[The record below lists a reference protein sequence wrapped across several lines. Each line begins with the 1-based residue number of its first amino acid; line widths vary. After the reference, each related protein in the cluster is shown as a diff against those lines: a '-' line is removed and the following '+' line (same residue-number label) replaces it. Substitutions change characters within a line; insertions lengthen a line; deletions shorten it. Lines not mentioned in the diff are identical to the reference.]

1 MATGKKI
8 ETHQNVSDG
17 GKLFAPNI
25 QSDHISGPV
34 TVSMDNKTIV
44 NYYGGANA
52 KKLTKADL
60 DDLRTTLKRK
70 YRDEWQHLIEYN
82 EQGGTRDLLCQRFV
96 NIHLVE
102 VSKEDEKSNEDS
114 QRFIE
119 LYRIFEPLPDQPS
132 ASNTIVTRGIAGIG
146 KSVLVQKLMYDWAT
160 DVALQ
165 DYDFI
170 FMFSFYQ
177 LSLLAE
183 EGMKITLPELVKQ
196 YCGQEESC
204 ESILTNESIRSMFI
218 FDGLSDGELNL
229 DFNKYI
235 VCRDV
240 NTPVTFTTLL
250 TNLIKGELVPSAT
263 IWITTRPG
271 ARNKIPRLHITRTT
285 EIIGFQDQEKEKYF
299 RMRCKE
305 GDLAEK
311 MVQVVKKQRSLFVM
325 CTVPAFCSTL
335 FSVLKA
341 VLNSAGVD
349 DVPQTLTEVYSK
361 FLVHLI
367 LYQQEKMKVAADD
380 VPAQTLQKKQES
392 IIALGKLAFE
402 KSSKDVNQ
410 TFNEEDFTRNNIDLA
425 FICGGLCKEIKMDEG
440 KPTYAFVHLAFQEY
454 FAALYVFL
462 AFYNHKKNP
471 FGKSHK
477 LLEKL
482 SYSQICKDAIKN
494 ETKDKKGC
502 QEFFLR
508 FLCGLGT
515 KKNHEILKGLL
526 ADDKPKDDPKK
537 IVVVLKKI
545 LQTNIPP
552 KQTINIFHC
561 LNELDDTS
569 ALEDTKA
576 AFKSGTFTSGT
587 LSPAQCSALA
597 FALEMSEDTYQELD
611 LSLYRLPSIGI
622 QRLLLI
628 ANYFTGINLSGANIR
643 DTGLKILS
651 EVMKRPDC
659 KLQNLKLDGNN
670 LTYKSC
676 EQMVD
681 VLSVNHFIIFLDLSD
696 NNIQDKGVSFLH
708 KALSKDACALQ
719 ILRIGG
725 NKLTSSCSN
734 DLTSMITENKTL
746 VELDLSN
753 NRIGEE
759 GLNQLCETLKNEDCK
774 LQKLGLNSIFAF
786 EFGIMGTYEDDPG
799 AENLR
804 DLLQDKNCTLQS
816 LGLAKNSFTVQS
828 CTELI
833 SSLKENQS
841 LKELDLSF
849 NNLEINGINSLCEVL
864 SGTSCQIHSLKVM
877 NTKLTNVCCE
887 TLYSVFKANQTLTEL
902 DLSMNELGD
911 DGLNKLFT
919 NCSASNCKLQKLG
932 LSKIGLTDASSH
944 HFKSTLATLQAL
956 VHLDLSHNKFTD
968 KSIKCFQ
975 DFILDCKSLK
985 TIRLEKNRLSKDGY
999 KKLEALEKKAN
1010 DLHVIVSKMEKN
1022 Q

>member
-1 MATGKKI
+1 MAT
-8 ETHQNVSDG
+8 
-17 GKLFAPNI
+17 
-25 QSDHISGPV
+25 
-34 TVSMDNKTIV
+34 
-44 NYYGGANA
+44 GANA
-52 KKLTKADL
+52 KKLTSIFLGLLDL
-60 DDLRTTLKRK
+60 
-70 YRDEWQHLIEYN
+70 
-82 EQGGTRDLLCQRFV
+82 
-96 NIHLVE
+96 
-102 VSKEDEKSNEDS
+102 
-114 QRFIE
+114 
-119 LYRIFEPLPDQPS
+119 PL

-160 DVALQ
+160 GVALQ

-177 LSLLAE
+177 LSLLSE

-218 FDGLSDGELNL
+218 FDGMSDGELNL

-235 VCRDV
+235 MCRDV

-271 ARNKIPRLHITRTT
+271 TRNKIPRLHITRTT

-305 GDLAEK
+305 DGLAEK
-311 MVQVVKKQRSLFVM
+311 MIQVVKKQRSLFVM

-367 LYQQEKMKVAADD
+367 IYQQEKMKVAADD
-380 VPAQTLQKKQES
+380 VPAQTLQKKQDS

-462 AFYNHKKNP
+462 AFYNQKKNP
-471 FGKSHK
+471 FGK
-477 LLEKL
+477 
-482 SYSQICKDAIKN
+482 
-494 ETKDKKGC
+494 TKDKKGC

-587 LSPAQCSALA
+587 LSPAQCSARLCGKA
-597 FALEMSEDTYQELD
+597 RFDDLPPLQKSQE
-611 LSLYRLPSIGI
+611 Y
-622 QRLLLI
+622 
-628 ANYFTGINLSGANIR
+628 
-643 DTGLKILS
+643 
-651 EVMKRPDC
+651 
-659 KLQNLKLDGNN
+659 
-670 LTYKSC
+670 
-676 EQMVD
+676 
-681 VLSVNHFIIFLDLSD
+681 
-696 NNIQDKGVSFLH
+696 
-708 KALSKDACALQ
+708 
-719 ILRIGG
+719 RIGG

-774 LQKLGLNSIFAF
+774 LQKLGL
-786 EFGIMGTYEDDPG
+786 
-799 AENLR
+799 
-804 DLLQDKNCTLQS
+804 
-816 LGLAKNSFTVQS
+816 AKNSFTVQS

-864 SGTSCQIHSLKVM
+864 SGTSCQINSLKVM

-887 TLYSVFKANQTLTEL
+887 TLSSVLKANQTLTEL

-911 DGLNKLFT
+911 DGLNKLFS

-932 LSKIGLTDASSH
+932 RITKLLIRNLMAWDIQYRYLLLNDSSE
-944 HFKSTLATLQAL
+944 KRAWPEQWRSLIIDATLLMQ
-956 VHLDLSHNKFTD
+956 
-968 KSIKCFQ
+968 
-975 DFILDCKSLK
+975 
-985 TIRLEKNRLSKDGY
+985 RL
-999 KKLEALEKKAN
+999 
-1010 DLHVIVSKMEKN
+1010 M
-1022 Q
+1022 